1 MKSIIHWIETRS
13 LPNGV
18 LYGITLVVFFA
29 APYLSR
35 FGMDKAI
42 ALVLVW
48 VVISGLFRKH
58 QVPKQTSFGRAD
70 KIALYL
76 LSAFLIIAFLD
87 YQFHVIDRIY
97 EFYVLHT
104 LD

>member
-1 MKSIIHWIETRS
+1 MKSITNWIERHS
-13 LPNGV
+13 LPNSVVQGV
-18 LYGITLVVFFA
+18 TLVLFITI
-29 APYLSR
+29 PYLSR
-35 FGMDKAI
+35 FGMGKAI
-42 ALVLVW
+42 AIMLAW
-48 VVISGLFRKH
+48 VVIANLFSKRPAPETTFGLF
-58 QVPKQTSFGRAD
+58 D

-76 LSAFLIIAFLD
+76 LGALLIVGFLD